1 MRSGQLRHRVVLQR
15 GTAVHDAFGQET
27 QTWTALGTVWG
38 AVEPL
43 AGREYLEARQQQT
56 DLSTRI
62 RIRHH
67 ASMGAADRVTW
78 TDTDDVAHIFDVKTI
93 IDDPTHLR
101 EMTLMCVE
109 VTA

>member
-1 MRSGQLRHRVVLQR
+1 MRAGQLRHRLVLQR
-15 GTAVHDAFGQET
+15 GTATQDSYGQT
-27 QTWTALGTVWG
+27 TTTWTTLGTVWG

-56 DLSTRI
+56 DLTTRV
-62 RIRHH
+62 RVRHH
-67 ASMGAADRVTW
+67 ATMGAADRITW
-78 TDTDDVAHIFDVKTI
+78 TDPDDVAHVFDVKSI